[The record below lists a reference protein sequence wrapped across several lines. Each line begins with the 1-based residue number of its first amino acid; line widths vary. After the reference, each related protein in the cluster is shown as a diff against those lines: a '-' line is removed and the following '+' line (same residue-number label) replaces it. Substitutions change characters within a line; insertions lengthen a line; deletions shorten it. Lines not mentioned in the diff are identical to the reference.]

1 MASSILRLVTRSSII
16 FSYSATLTTFRL
28 TELIRFYPLV
38 PIPRRPTWRGI
49 LDETLDENWVQTRSL
64 PEDMS
69 LLGFTPLT
77 AIHSKLDKKW
87 SRLTRDC
94 HYLEVISPPLTHGY
108 PNCLGDFLVHCK
120 GKCPYCA

>member
-1 MASSILRLVTRSSII
+1 MDLFCLY
-16 FSYSATLTTFRL
+16 F
-28 TELIRFYPLV
+28 LV

-49 LDETLDENWVQTRSL
+49 LDETLDENWVQTRGL

-94 HYLEVISPPLTHGY
+94 HYLEVISPPLNHEY
-108 PNCLGDFLVHCK
+108 RCCLRDFFSPLLGQPSSLCK
-120 GKCPYCA
+120 A

>member
-1 MASSILRLVTRSSII
+1 MDLFCLD
-16 FSYSATLTTFRL
+16 F
-28 TELIRFYPLV
+28 LV

-49 LDETLDENWVQTRSL
+49 LDETLDENWVQTRGL

-94 HYLEVISPPLTHGY
+94 QYLEVISPPLKHGY
-108 PNCLGDFLVHCK
+108 PSCLGDFLSPLQGQMSNLRK
-120 GKCPYCA
+120 A